1 MQIKTTLVPAVLFL
15 VLVSGCAG
23 PPKHPTWNNA
33 TGSEQHERLMWEA
46 MKAQRWKEVESH
58 LAPTFVGVDAAGKK
72 YDRAG
77 WLGYWKSTP
86 IGEYSLGEVTVDPA
100 GTDMVVSYTLVF
112 DSKPD
117 SKTDSKTAGDSKAG
131 GNSAGG
137 DSSAGPNHS
146 LRVVSVW
153 QSVKKGWIL
162 TATSLTPIRE

>member
-1 MQIKTTLVPAVLFL
+1 MQIKTTLVSAVLFL
-15 VLVSGCAG
+15 ALLVGCAG

-46 MKAQRWKEVESH
+46 MKAQHWKDVESH

-77 WLGYWKSTP
+77 WLAYWKSTL
-86 IGEYSLGEVTVDPA
+86 ISEYSLGEITVDPA
-100 GTDMVVSYTLVF
+100 GTDMVVSYTLVVS
-112 DSKPD
+112 SKPD
-117 SKTDSKTAGDSKAG
+117 SKTDPKTAGDSKAG
-131 GNSAGG
+131 GNSGGG
-137 DSSAGPNHS
+137 DNSVGPNHS